1 MNQTRHEQ
9 WAYRGRVPQA
19 LIHNQ
24 RHTIRTP
31 TWGSSCAVEATAC
44 VERFVGREQQA
55 HERDKLVFRKNS
67 TSRTYRIQERQFL
80 LVLTIEQ

>member
-19 LIHNQ
+19 LINNQ
-24 RHTIRTP
+24 RQTIRKRQ
-31 TWGSSCAVEATAC
+31 GSSLAAEAKAC

-55 HERDKLVFRKNS
+55 RERDKLVFRKTVLAAHIEYKKGNF
-67 TSRTYRIQERQFL
+67 FL
-80 LVLTIEQ
+80 Y